1 MSEERPIF
9 EDIDPAAEDAAIARA
24 MEDYRAGRVV
34 PHSEVAKWL
43 REWGKNP
50 DLRVPREWLR

>member
-9 EDIDPAAEDAAIARA
+9 EDIDPAAEDAAIERA

-34 PHSEVAKWL
+34 PHAEVAKWL
-43 REWGKNP
+43 REWSKNP